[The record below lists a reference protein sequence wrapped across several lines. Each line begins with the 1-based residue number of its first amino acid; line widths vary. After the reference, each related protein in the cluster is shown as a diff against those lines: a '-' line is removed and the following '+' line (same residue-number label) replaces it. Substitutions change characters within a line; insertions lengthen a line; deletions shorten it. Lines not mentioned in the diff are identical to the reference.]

1 MISTHVLDT
10 SQGHPAQGVVVL
22 LEKKSGES
30 FSLLQQGVTNADGRM
45 VFDCPFEK
53 GTYRLVF
60 QTDAY
65 LARTGMMPFFTVVPV
80 TFEVQDTSRKYHIPL
95 LLNPYGYSTYRGS

>member
-10 SQGHPAQGVVVL
+10 SQGHPAEGVVVL
-22 LEKKSGES
+22 LEKKSGQT
-30 FSLLQQGVTNADGRM
+30 FSLLQQGVTNADGRFA
-45 VFDCPFEK
+45 FDCPHEP

-65 LARTGMMPFFTVVPV
+65 LSRSGITPFFTIVPV
-80 TFEVQDTSRKYHIPL
+80 TFEIQDSRRKYHIPL